1 VNIDQE
7 GHNYFEL
14 SHETF
19 LIGKQSDEE
28 RTKKILE
35 AVNQLPARQKEIIYL
50 RIYKGLSYEEIS
62 QVMQLNY
69 QVVRNLLSQ
78 ALKSFRKIIAPVVS

>member
-1 VNIDQE
+1 MSIDQE
-7 GHNYFEL
+7 DHNYFEL

-19 LIGKQSDEE
+19 LIGKQNDEE

>member
-1 VNIDQE
+1 VFPDRLVFPFADRQ
-7 GHNYFEL
+7 
-14 SHETF
+14 
-19 LIGKQSDEE
+19 
-28 RTKKILE
+28 RTP
-35 AVNQLPARQKEIIYL
+35 VNQLPARQKEIIYL